1 MTLSLLLAYSDKG
14 GSLFSSVSQSFGEAN
29 GSSHISGQSL
39 TGLKSSE
46 GISGSGK
53 LFKSKTLFQGGNLI
67 VCPMTLLGQWKVI
80 SLSFIAY

>member
-1 MTLSLLLAYSDKG
+1 MTLCLLLTDSDKG
-14 GSLFSSVSQSFGEAN
+14 GSLFSSMSRSFGEAN
-29 GSSHISGQSL
+29 GNNHISDQSL

-53 LFKSKTLFQGGNLI
+53 LFKSKTLFRGGNLI

-80 SLSFIAY
+80 SLSFSA